1 MPIVIQKL
9 VNTKMSSNWVPD
21 ETSLSQLS
29 LLLKNSMSHVQQDR
43 DSAMDALK
51 TFQSQPEFLN
61 YLCYILI
68 EGASTPII
76 ANQFQPYELSA
87 LRGTAGLLLKNT
99 MLQDSHG
106 VLKHDIQ
113 YVKNNIIH
121 GLYANNGDKLISNS
135 TGIVITTLFATHYRQ
150 DRSDIT
156 GVGMLRQLVE
166 LSANNNLGAIK
177 ALSKIMEDNGQFFQL
192 DWQSDNGIV
201 KPIEFLTDNFLKF
214 MVDPSITSPEVR
226 AESIKC
232 INFAIGFQLQHI
244 VIKIDE
250 YLANIFKLA
259 QHESNDLIRAQ
270 ICVAFTTILEFR
282 PDKLTDNLTGI
293 VQFMLHLIT
302 SVQDETVAL
311 EACEFLYGFATSPN
325 IPKHILQ
332 PFVNDIVPVLLTKM
346 VFDEDSIL
354 VYEAHNEDDAFL
366 EDKDEDIKPMAP
378 RIVKKKANNEGS
390 KSNNP
395 NTEDEGD
402 DEDEDDDDDDGDVD
416 SRWTLRK
423 CAAATLDVMTNILPR
438 DVIEIAF
445 PYLREHLTSEQWF
458 TREATILAL
467 GAMSEGIMKYFND
480 QLPSLIPFLV
490 EQLKD
495 QWAPVRKITCWT
507 LSRFATWILQDHT
520 EFLIPVLEPVI
531 TTLLDKRKDVQ
542 EAAISS
548 VAVFIENC
556 DSELIETLLY
566 SELLNSFDRC
576 FQFYKKKNLIILYD
590 AVGRFAEK
598 VDFDDAAMQIVL
610 PHLINKWATLQD
622 NDKELWPLL
631 ECLSCVVSSL
641 GEKFLPMAP
650 DVYSRAYRILCHCVE
665 METKSHEDPTV
676 IVPEKDFTIT
686 SIDLIDGLVQG
697 LGSQCQPLLFPNNDN
712 TLLRVMLECLNDPI
726 HEVRQS
732 TFALLGDIVTFCNTQ
747 LLSGTLAQFLKLI
760 GTEIMHN
767 DEFDGVPAV
776 INAVWSLGLI
786 AERIDLSAY
795 MIDMSRILLDLFT
808 TTLQFV
814 DVAILENIAIT
825 IGRMAIT
832 HPEVFSTGA
841 FAQDSVWGKWADCMS
856 TVESYEEKS
865 SGYMGFIKI
874 INISQITMSDK
885 ILHKVISGLSI
896 NVEAEVFSQD
906 ILAFLMRYS
915 NQIQTISSSFNSDEI
930 AFLQKFSN

>member
-1 MPIVIQKL
+1 MA
-9 VNTKMSSNWVPD
+9 SNWVPD
-21 ETSLSQLS
+21 ETSVSQLS
-29 LLLKNSMSHVQQDR
+29 LLLKSSMSHIQQDR
-43 DSAMDALK
+43 ENAMDALK

-68 EGASTPII
+68 EGATVPAI
-76 ANQFQPYELSA
+76 ASQFQPHELSA

-99 MLQDSHG
+99 MLQNSHG
-106 VLKHDIQ
+106 MLKHDIQ
-113 YVKNNIIH
+113 YVKTNIIH
-121 GLYANNGDKLISNS
+121 GLYANNGDRLISNS

-150 DRSDIT
+150 DRSDVT
-156 GVGMLRQLVE
+156 GVAMLSQLIE
-166 LSANNNLGAIK
+166 LTAGNNLGAIK
-177 ALSKIMEDNGQFFQL
+177 ALSKIIEDNGQFFQL
-192 DWQSDNGIV
+192 EWQSNNGVV
-201 KPIEFLTDNFLKF
+201 KPIEFLIDNFLKF
-214 MVDPSITSPEVR
+214 MVDPTITNPEIR

-232 INFAIGFQLQHI
+232 INFAIGFQLQYI
-244 VIKIDE
+244 VVKIDE
-250 YLANIFKLA
+250 YLVNIFKLA
-259 QHESNDLIRAQ
+259 EHESNDLIRAQ

-293 VQFMLHLIT
+293 VQFMLHLIA
-302 SVQDETVAL
+302 SVKEEAVAL

-332 PFVNDIVPVLLTKM
+332 PFVKDIIPVLLTKM

-378 RIVKKKANNEGS
+378 RIVKKKTNNDSSKTANAV
-390 KSNNP
+390 
-395 NTEDEGD
+395 D
-402 DEDEDDDDDDGDVD
+402 DDDDEDDDDEDDDDEGDTD
-416 SRWTLRK
+416 SLWTLRK
-423 CAAATLDVMTNILPR
+423 CAAATVDVMTNILPR

-458 TREATILAL
+458 IREATILAL
-467 GAMSEGIMKYFND
+467 GAMSEGIMRFFND

-520 EFLIPVLEPVI
+520 EFLIPVLEPI
-531 TTLLDKRKDVQ
+531 INTLLDKRKDVQ
-542 EAAISS
+542 EASISS

-566 SELLNSFDRC
+566 SELLTSFDKC
-576 FQFYKKKNLIILYD
+576 FQYYKKKNLIILYD

-598 VDFDDAAMQIVL
+598 VDFDDIAMQIVL
-610 PHLINKWATLQD
+610 PHLTNKWATLQD

-650 DVYSRAYRILCHCVE
+650 EVYTRAYRILVHCVE
-665 METKSHEDPTV
+665 METKSHDDPTIV
-676 IVPEKDFTIT
+676 VPEKDFTIT

-697 LGSQCQPLLFPNNDN
+697 LGPLCQPLLFPNNDN
-712 TLLRVMLECLNDPI
+712 TLLRIMLECLNDPI

-747 LLSGTLAQFLKLI
+747 LLTGTLSQFLKFI

-767 DEFDGVPAV
+767 DDFDGIASV

-786 AERIDLSAY
+786 SERIDLNAY
-795 MIDMSRILLDLFT
+795 MLDMSRILLDLFT
-808 TTLQFV
+808 TTMQFV
-814 DVAILENIAIT
+814 DVNILENIAIT
-825 IGRMAIT
+825 IGRMSIT
-832 HPEVFSTGA
+832 HPEVFSTGD
-841 FAQDSVWGKWADCMS
+841 FAQEQVWNKWIDCMS

-874 INISQITMSDK
+874 INISQINMSDAT
-885 ILHKVISGLSI
+885 LHKVITGLSI

-906 ILAFLMRYS
+906 ILTFLMRYS
-915 NQIQTISSSFNSDEI
+915 NQIQTISSSLNTDEI
-930 AFLQKFSN
+930 AFLQKFSS

>member
-1 MPIVIQKL
+1 MA
-9 VNTKMSSNWVPD
+9 TNWIPN
-21 ETSLSQLS
+21 EASLSQLV
-29 LLLKNSMSHVQQDR
+29 LLLRDSMSPVQHNR
-43 DSAMDALK
+43 EIAMNALE

-68 EGASTPII
+68 EGASNPNI
-76 ANQFQPYELSA
+76 ATQFQLHELSA

-99 MLQDSHG
+99 MLQNKHG
-106 VLKHDIQ
+106 ILKHDIQ

-121 GLYANNGDKLISNS
+121 ALYTNENDKLITNS
-135 TGIVITTLFATHYRQ
+135 TGIVITTLFATYYRQ
-150 DRSDIT
+150 ERSDIT
-156 GVGMLRQLVE
+156 GVTMLRKLIE
-166 LSANNNLGAIK
+166 LAAGNNLGAIK
-177 ALSKIMEDNGQFFQL
+177 ALSKIMEDNAQFFQL

-201 KPIEFLTDNFLKF
+201 KPIKFLIENFLKF
-214 MVDPSITSPEVR
+214 MIDPTVSNPEIR

-232 INFAIGFQLQHI
+232 INFAIGFQLQDAI
-244 VIKIDE
+244 IQIDE

-259 QHESNDLIRAQ
+259 EHDHHDIVRAQ

-282 PDKLTDNLTGI
+282 PDKLTDNLIGI

-302 SVQDETVAL
+302 SVHEETVAL
-311 EACEFLYGFATSPN
+311 EACEFLYGFSTSPS

-332 PFVNDIVPVLLTKM
+332 PFIKDIVPVLLTKM

-354 VYEAHNEDDAFL
+354 IYESHNEDDAYL

-378 RIVKKKANNEGS
+378 RIVKKSINNSMS
-390 KSNNP
+390 KSSNSLDNGSSDS
-395 NTEDEGD
+395 EDDNDD
-402 DEDEDDDDDDGDVD
+402 DEDDGDVD

-423 CAAATLDVMTNILPR
+423 CSAATLDIMTNILPR

-445 PYLREHLTSEQWF
+445 PYLREHLTSEKWF
-458 TREATILAL
+458 IREATILAL
-467 GAMSEGIMKYFND
+467 GAMSEGIMKFFHD

-495 QWAPVRKITCWT
+495 QWAPVRKIVCWT
-507 LSRFATWILQDHT
+507 LSRFASWILQDHT
-520 EFLIPVLEPVI
+520 EFLIPVLEPI
-531 TTLLDKRKDVQ
+531 IGTLIDKRKDVQ
-542 EAAISS
+542 ESAISS

-566 SELLNSFDRC
+566 SELLNSFDKC

-598 VDFDDAAMQIVL
+598 VDFDDAAMQIIL

-650 DVYSRAYRILCHCVE
+650 DVYARAYRILCHCVE
-665 METKSHEDPTV
+665 MESKSHGDPTIV
-676 IVPEKDFTIT
+676 VPEKDFTIT

-712 TLLRVMLECLNDPI
+712 TLLRVILECLNDPV

-732 TFALLGDIVTFCNTQ
+732 TFALLGDIVTFCDPK
-747 LLSGTLAQFLKLI
+747 LLSGTLSEFLRLI

-767 DEFDGVPAV
+767 DDIDGVPSV

-786 AERIDLSAY
+786 SERIDLSAFI
-795 MIDMSRILLDLFT
+795 IDLSRILLDLFT

-814 DVAILENIAIT
+814 DAAILENIAIT
-825 IGRMAIT
+825 IGRMGIT
-832 HPEVFSTGA
+832 HPEVFANGA
-841 FAQDSVWGKWADCMS
+841 FANDSVWNKWTDCMS
-856 TVESYEEKS
+856 TVESCEEKS

-874 INISQITMSDK
+874 VNLSQITMLDK
-885 ILHKVISGLSI
+885 TLHKVISGLST
-896 NVEAEVFSQD
+896 NVEAEVFGQD
-906 ILAFLMRYS
+906 VLAFLMRYS
-915 NQIQTISSSFNSDEI
+915 NQIQNISSNLNTEEI
-930 AFLQKFSN
+930 TFLQKFSN

>member
-1 MPIVIQKL
+1 MA
-9 VNTKMSSNWVPD
+9 TNWIPD
-21 ETSLSQLS
+21 EASLSQLV
-29 LLLKNSMSHVQQDR
+29 LLLRDSMSPVQHDR
-43 DSAMDALK
+43 ETAMNALK

-68 EGASTPII
+68 EGASNPNI
-76 ANQFQPYELSA
+76 ATQFQPHELSA

-99 MLQDSHG
+99 MLQNKHG
-106 VLKHDIQ
+106 ILKHDIQ

-121 GLYANNGDKLISNS
+121 ALYTNENDKLITNS
-135 TGIVITTLFATHYRQ
+135 TGIVITTLFATYYRQ
-150 DRSDIT
+150 ERSDIT
-156 GVGMLRQLVE
+156 GVTMLRKLIE
-166 LSANNNLGAIK
+166 LAAGNNVGAIK
-177 ALSKIMEDNGQFFQL
+177 ALSKIMEDNAQFFQL

-201 KPIEFLTDNFLKF
+201 KPIKFLIENFLKF
-214 MVDPSITSPEVR
+214 MINPTVSNPEIR

-232 INFAIGFQLQHI
+232 INFAIGFQLQD
-244 VIKIDE
+244 VIIQIDE

-259 QHESNDLIRAQ
+259 EHDDHDIVRAQ

-282 PDKLTDNLTGI
+282 PDKLTDNLIGI

-302 SVQDETVAL
+302 SVQEETVAL
-311 EACEFLYGFATSPN
+311 EACEFLYGFSTSSS
-325 IPKHILQ
+325 IPRHILQ
-332 PFVNDIVPVLLTKM
+332 PFVKDIVPVLLTKM

-354 VYEAHNEDDAFL
+354 IYESHNEDDAYL
-366 EDKDEDIKPMAP
+366 DDKDEDIKPMAP
-378 RIVKKKANNEGS
+378 RIVKKSTNSSMS
-390 KSNNP
+390 KSSNSLDN
-395 NTEDEGD
+395 ESSDSEDDHDDDEG
-402 DEDEDDDDDDGDVD
+402 DGDVD

-423 CAAATLDVMTNILPR
+423 CSAATLDIMTNILPR
-438 DVIEIAF
+438 DVIEIAL
-445 PYLREHLTSEQWF
+445 PYLREHLTSEKWF
-458 TREATILAL
+458 IREATILAL
-467 GAMSEGIMKYFND
+467 GAMSEGIMKFFHD

-495 QWAPVRKITCWT
+495 QWAPVRKIVCWT
-507 LSRFATWILQDHT
+507 LSRFASWILQDHT
-520 EFLIPVLEPVI
+520 EFLIPVLEPI
-531 TTLLDKRKDVQ
+531 IDTLLDKRKDVQ
-542 EAAISS
+542 ESAISS

-566 SELLNSFDRC
+566 SELLNNFDRC

-598 VDFDDAAMQIVL
+598 VNFDDAAMQIIL

-650 DVYSRAYRILCHCVE
+650 DVYARAYRILCHCVE
-665 METKSHEDPTV
+665 MESKSHSDPTIV
-676 IVPEKDFTIT
+676 VPEKDFTIT

-712 TLLRVMLECLNDPI
+712 TLLRVILECLNDPV

-732 TFALLGDIVTFCNTQ
+732 TFALLGDIVTFCDPK
-747 LLSGTLAQFLKLI
+747 LLSGTLSEFLRLI

-767 DEFDGVPAV
+767 DDIDGVPSV

-786 AERIDLSAY
+786 SERVDLSAFI
-795 MIDMSRILLDLFT
+795 IDLSRILLDLFT

-814 DVAILENIAIT
+814 DTAILENIAIT
-825 IGRMAIT
+825 IGRMGIT
-832 HPEVFSTGA
+832 HPEVFANGA
-841 FAQDSVWGKWADCMS
+841 FANDSVWNKWTDCMS
-856 TVESYEEKS
+856 TVESCEEKS

-874 INISQITMSDK
+874 VNLSQITMSDK
-885 ILHKVISGLSI
+885 TLHKVISGLSI
-896 NVEAEVFSQD
+896 NVEAEVFGQD
-906 ILAFLMRYS
+906 VLAFLMRYS
-915 NQIQTISSSFNSDEI
+915 NQIQNISSNLNTEEI
-930 AFLQKFSN
+930 TLLQKFSN